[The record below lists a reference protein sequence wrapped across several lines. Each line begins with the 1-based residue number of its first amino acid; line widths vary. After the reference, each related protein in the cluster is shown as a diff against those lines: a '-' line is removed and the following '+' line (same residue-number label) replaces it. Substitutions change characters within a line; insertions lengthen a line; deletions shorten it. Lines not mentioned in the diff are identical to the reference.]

1 MLRLVRKE
9 GAMKKKRRAF
19 IIILI
24 IIVIVL
30 VGSGGKIYL
39 ESNLKNVANAEIT
52 QMDLSKTKDGI
63 YSGSYNVF
71 PIMVEVKV
79 TINNHAITKI
89 ELVKHV
95 NGQGK
100 PAEVITE
107 KVIETQSLQVD
118 VVSGATYSSKVI
130 LKAIENALAKD
141 NE

>member
-1 MLRLVRKE
+1 
-9 GAMKKKRRAF
+9 MKKKNRAF

-30 VGSGGKIYL
+30 IGSGGKIYI
-39 ESNLKNVANAEIT
+39 ESKLKNLANAEIT
-52 QMDLSKTKDGI
+52 EMDLSKTKDGI

-71 PIMVEVKV
+71 PIKVEVKV
-79 TINNHAITKI
+79 TVNNHAITKI

-100 PAEVITE
+100 PAEVITD
-107 KVIETQSLQVD
+107 KVIEAQSLQVD

-130 LKAIENALAKD
+130 IKAIENALAKD

>member
-1 MLRLVRKE
+1 
-9 GAMKKKRRAF
+9 MKKKRRAF

-118 VVSGATYSSKVI
+118 VASGATYSSKVI